1 MKSRWKMDGTFGYF
15 PWKGYFRNVKSI
27 AMIDKYKGTY
37 RIPSARFAP
46 HNYNEGTFFVTI
58 CTHERKHYFG
68 NIIDEKMCLS
78 KLGVYTEYC
87 ISQIPIINKHV
98 ILHSYVVMPNH
109 IHLVICIQFPFAGE
123 TMWMFPNVSFCW
135 GDATMWR
142 LYANETYRGVLWKFV
157 LYNFSNENCCYQVC
171 EQATYPF
178 SMANTLPRPYHSW
191 HWSVW
196 DNNELCTY

>member
-1 MKSRWKMDGTFGYF
+1 
-15 PWKGYFRNVKSI
+15 
-27 AMIDKYKGTY
+27 MIDKYKGTY

-109 IHLVICIQFPFAGE
+109 IHMIVIVSEAEGINPFP
-123 TMWMFPNVSFCW
+123 TMAAVQ
-135 GDATMWR
+135 
-142 LYANETYRGVLWKFV
+142 RGRDE
-157 LYNFSNENCCYQVC
+157 S
-171 EQATYPF
+171 
-178 SMANTLPRPYHSW
+178 LPYDGLRCKP
-191 HWSVW
+191 
-196 DNNELCTY
+196 

>member
-1 MKSRWKMDGTFGYF
+1 
-15 PWKGYFRNVKSI
+15 
-27 AMIDKYKGTY
+27 MIDKYKGTY

-87 ISQIPIINKHV
+87 ISQIPIINEHV

-109 IHLVICIQFPFAGE
+109 IHLVISIQFPFAGE
-123 TMWMFPNVSFCW
+123 ADSEKCECSPMSPSVEETPQCDVSTQMKRIAESC
-135 GDATMWR
+135 GNLSYIISR
-142 LYANETYRGVLWKFV
+142 LKTAVTKYANKQHIPFRWQTRFHDHIIRDTGAFETIMNYVLTNV
-157 LYNFSNENCCYQVC
+157 EN
-171 EQATYPF
+171 
-178 SMANTLPRPYHSW
+178 W
-191 HWSVW
+191 HKDCFLINSQM
-196 DNNELCTY
+196 